1 MSIPQRELGNTGV
14 KLPAIGYGAMGLA
27 AFYGSP
33 KTQDVADACFA
44 EVIKQGVQMIDSS
57 DIYTDFTSGKLGLNE
72 EQIGSFLKRNPG
84 AREKLFIATKF
95 GFTPDFSLH
104 GDREY
109 VLQACQASLDRLGI
123 DQIDLYYH
131 HRPSPTDVAETAA
144 ALKELKESG
153 KIKYIGVS
161 EYTLEQLK
169 RANEVVHI
177 DAYQIEFSPFTPE
190 ILENGLAD
198 WCEKNG
204 TAIIAYSPLG
214 RGMLAKSVTKIE
226 DLEEGDFRKDNE
238 RWTGENFKKNLELVD
253 TLEEIGKKKG
263 YTSGQVAIAWVLS
276 KSKNIIPIPGST
288 RPERIAENV
297 AGAKIQLTEEELK
310 EINQIIASFKTSGAR
325 YSGNLGPAFA

>member
-1 MSIPQRELGNTGV
+1 MSIPQREFGNTGLT
-14 KLPAIGYGAMGLA
+14 LPAIGYGAMGLA
-27 AFYGSP
+27 AIYGP
-33 KTQDVADACFA
+33 HKTQEVADACFA
-44 EVIKQGVQMIDSS
+44 ELLKQGVQMVDTSDS
-57 DIYTDFTSGKLGLNE
+57 YTDFSMGKLGTGE
-72 EQIGSFLKRNPG
+72 EQIASFLKRNPG
-84 AREKLFIATKF
+84 ARERFFIATKF
-95 GFTPDFSLH
+95 GFTLDFSVR
-104 GDREY
+104 GDRDY

-204 TAIIAYSPLG
+204 TAIVAYSPLG
-214 RGMLAKSVTKIE
+214 RGMLARSVSKPE
-226 DLEEGDFRKDNE
+226 DLHDHDFRKSTE
-238 RWTGENFKKNLELVD
+238 RWTAENFKKNLELVD
-253 TLEEIGKKKG
+253 TLEQFGKKKG
-263 YTSGQVAIAWVLS
+263 YTSGQIALAWVLS
-276 KSKNIIPIPGST
+276 KGKTIIPIPGST

-297 AGAKIQLTEEELK
+297 ASAKIQLTGEELEK
-310 EINQIIASFKTSGAR
+310 INQIIASFKTSGAR
-325 YSGNLGPAFA
+325 YSGGLGPAF